1 MSGGC
6 DSMVL
11 LHLAA
16 MWRDG
21 GGPAVRAVHVHH
33 GLSQEADAWTE
44 LCEKVCQQYSVD
56 LSVYRV
62 CPATDQ
68 GKGLEA
74 AARTARY
81 GVYRQ
86 HLQAQEVLLL
96 AHHADDQVE
105 TVMQRLLRGT
115 GPRGLAGMPRRR
127 ALGQGYLSRP
137 LLGVPRSAIRSW
149 AEHHALAYVT
159 DASNLDDR
167 FDRGFLR
174 TQILPKLGQRWPGYR
189 ESIRRATTLQAD
201 FLRQYYEQPLVLTE
215 NAMGEDA
222 LAYNANDDS
231 EESRRLLA
239 SSLHRWLSEQAVDV
253 PGAVRLTEFV
263 RQCFEARADRCPEID
278 VGGGVLRA
286 WRGLISFSFL
296 RSEPRP
302 HLAANLMAGECSEVG
317 CGEVTWV
324 LTSGSQGFCPGEAVS
339 VRYRAEGERFR
350 RTGAHTRDFG
360 TLCQAHDVPPWW
372 RSRLPVF
379 CRGETPLYIP
389 LIGALW
395 ELEHDEKD
403 GSQRLVPLWQSIK
416 PSPWN

>member
-1 MSGGC
+1 
-6 DSMVL
+6 MVL

-16 MWRDG
+16 MWRDD
-21 GGPAVRAVHVHH
+21 GGPALRAVHVHH
-33 GLSQEADAWTE
+33 GLSSEADCWAE
-44 LCEKVCQQYSVD
+44 LCAKVCQQYSVD

-62 CPATDQ
+62 CPATDE

-81 GVYRQ
+81 AVYRQ
-86 HLQAQEVLLL
+86 HLQAQEALLL

-137 LLGVPRSAIRSW
+137 LLGVPRSVIRNW
-149 AEHHALAYVT
+149 ADRHSLSYVT

-174 TQILPKLGQRWPGYR
+174 TEILPKLGQRWPGYR
-189 ESIRRATTLQAD
+189 ESIQRATTLQSD
-201 FLRQYYEQPLVLTE
+201 FLRQHYEQPLVLTE
-215 NAMGEDA
+215 NAMGEQA
-222 LAYNANDDS
+222 LAYEATERS

-239 SSLHRWLSEQAVDV
+239 SSVHRWLSEHAVDV

-263 RQCFEARADRCPEID
+263 RQCFEARPDRCPEID
-278 VGGGVLRA
+278 VGRGVLRA
-286 WRGLISFSFL
+286 WRGLISFTSIL
-296 RSEPRP
+296 SEPP
-302 HLAANLMAGECSEVG
+302 HHLSANLVAGESCEVG
-317 CGEVTWV
+317 GGEITWV
-324 LTSGSQGFCPGEAVS
+324 RESGSRGFYPGEAVS
-339 VRYRAEGERFR
+339 VRYRGVGERFR
-350 RTGAHTRDFG
+350 RAGAHTGDFG
-360 TLCQAHDVPPWW
+360 TLCQAYDIPPWW
-372 RSRLPVF
+372 RSRLPIF

-389 LIGALW
+389 LIGQLW
-395 ELEHDEKD
+395 EREYDEKD
-403 GSQRLVPLWQSIK
+403 CSQRLVPLWQPIK